1 MNDRLIDRFTEEIRG
16 IAHKHGAVRLRV
28 FSSRTKGNATESND
42 LDLLVDF
49 EPGRD
54 LLDLIGLKQDLEA
67 LLGCNVDVLEEEGL
81 SPYLRDRI
89 LQEAQPFWPLKP
101 TFLSSGI
108 HRIAPDRG

>member
-1 MNDRLIDRFTEEIRG
+1 MNDRLIDRFAEEIKG

-67 LLGCNVDVLEEEGL
+67 RLGCNVDVLEEEGFKGKHCL
-81 SPYLRDRI
+81 HGSAAGSPGDGSS
-89 LQEAQPFWPLKP
+89 AQ
-101 TFLSSGI
+101 
-108 HRIAPDRG
+108 